1 MQGNDAGN
9 EARLVLLYG
18 GGLGDNSLAAGR
30 DALLGNEYGK
40 DTYPWGRGKCPLIA
54 CLFVFFPSYTNL
66 KQSASGIPRLW
77 L

>member
-54 CLFVFFPSYTNL
+54 
-66 KQSASGIPRLW
+66 
-77 L
+77 